1 MSIQKESFGTTPD
14 AIEASLY
21 TIRNKQGTVL
31 KMTDY
36 GAIVVAFEFADKNG
50 TAKNLNLGFSSLD
63 GYLQRHPYFGATVG
77 RYGNRI
83 AGGKFSI
90 DGNEYALA
98 TNNGTNSLHGGI
110 VGFDRFVWKTEL
122 VEQADSQGIKFSR
135 TSPDGEEG
143 FPGNLEVAVVYTL
156 GNDDSLRIDYSATT
170 DKATPINLT
179 NHCYWNLAGVGSGV
193 VDDHELTLAADRY
206 LQVDEHAIPT
216 AIIPVEGTPFDFRK
230 TKTIGAEI
238 NATPGDPN
246 GYDHCFALN
255 SQDGSLALAAKA
267 RDPKSG
273 RVMEVHTTEPGI
285 QLYTGNFLDGSA
297 GTGGFGKHQ
306 AFCLET
312 QHYPD
317 SPNQPA
323 FPSCILRPGEEFQST
338 TLHKFYVE

>member
-1 MSIQKESFGTTPD
+1 
-14 AIEASLY
+14 
-21 TIRNKQGTVL
+21 
-31 KMTDY
+31 MTDY

-98 TNNGTNSLHGGI
+98 TNNGPNNLHGGI

-170 DKATPINLT
+170 DKATPIT
-179 NHCYWNLAGVGSGV
+179 
-193 VDDHELTLAADRY
+193 
-206 LQVDEHAIPT
+206 
-216 AIIPVEGTPFDFRK
+216 
-230 TKTIGAEI
+230 
-238 NATPGDPN
+238 
-246 GYDHCFALN
+246 
-255 SQDGSLALAAKA
+255 
-267 RDPKSG
+267 
-273 RVMEVHTTEPGI
+273 
-285 QLYTGNFLDGSA
+285 
-297 GTGGFGKHQ
+297 
-306 AFCLET
+306 
-312 QHYPD
+312 
-317 SPNQPA
+317 
-323 FPSCILRPGEEFQST
+323 
-338 TLHKFYVE
+338 